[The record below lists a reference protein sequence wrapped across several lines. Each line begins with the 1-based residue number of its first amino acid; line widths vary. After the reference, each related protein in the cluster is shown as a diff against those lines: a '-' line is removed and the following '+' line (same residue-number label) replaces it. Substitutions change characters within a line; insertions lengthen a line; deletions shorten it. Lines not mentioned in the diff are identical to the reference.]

1 MDELVPEN
9 LPAVRTQSDLD
20 ALWRTLMGPLGFGY
34 PRLYVVF
41 IPPDGRCIPHITE
54 VGDLP
59 DLPDSLMIR
68 NLLGICA
75 TLLDRTLPMGSRVAF
90 LHARPGRRGISPA
103 DRAWGAAL
111 LAAADDAF
119 VPVWPVHLANDHE
132 LRVLTPDDLAE
143 PA

>member
-1 MDELVPEN
+1 MDELLPQD
-9 LPAVRTQSDLD
+9 LPAVRTQADLD
-20 ALWRTLMGPLGFGY
+20 ALWRRLMGPLGFGY

-41 IPPDGRCIPHITE
+41 IPPDGRCLPHITE
-54 VGDLP
+54 VSDLSDLP
-59 DLPDSLMIR
+59 DPLMIH

-75 TLLDRTLPMGSRVAF
+75 TLLDRTLPTGSRVAF
-90 LHARPGRRGISPA
+90 LHARPGGRGITAA

-111 LAAADDAF
+111 LAAADDAC

-132 LRVLTPDDLAE
+132 LRVLAPDDLAE

>member
-1 MDELVPEN
+1 MDELMPED

-41 IPPDGRCIPHITE
+41 IPPDGRCIPHVTE

-59 DLPDSLMIR
+59 DLPDALMLA

-75 TLLDRTLPMGSRVAF
+75 SLLDRTLPTGSRVAF
-90 LHARPGRRGISPA
+90 LRARPGRRGISPA

-111 LAAADDAF
+111 LAAADHAF

>member
-1 MDELVPEN
+1 M
-9 LPAVRTQSDLD
+9 
-20 ALWRTLMGPLGFGY
+20 
-34 PRLYVVF
+34 F
-41 IPPDGRCIPHITE
+41 IPPDGRCVPPPTE
-54 VGDLP
+54 ISDLP
-59 DLPDSLMIR
+59 DLPDPVMLD

-90 LHARPGRRGISPA
+90 LHARPGGRGITAA

-111 LAAADDAF
+111 LAAADHAF

-132 LRVLTPDDLAE
+132 LRVLAPDDLAE

>member
-9 LPAVRTQSDLD
+9 LPDVRTQSDLH
-20 ALWRTLMGPLGFGY
+20 ALWRTLMEPLGFGY

-41 IPPDGRCIPHITE
+41 IPPDGRCVPHITE

-59 DLPDSLMIR
+59 ALPDRMMIG
-68 NLLGICA
+68 NLLTICA
-75 TLLDRTLPMGSRVAF
+75 SLLDQVLPTGSRVAF
-90 LHARPGRRGISPA
+90 LHARPGRRGITTA

-111 LAAADDAF
+111 LAAADDAL
-119 VPVWPVHLANDHE
+119 VPTWPVHLANDHE